1 MERAFARFAKTQV
14 DASEI
19 EKLKDIFGRMIF
31 SLEEK
36 SMAKVPYPLAVK
48 EAEKQ
53 VEKEMAQLKAA
64 PACIPPCGFQKEAR
78 QYRCSSCTM
87 VDCSLPIDCP
97 IQDVHKSEGD
107 VTLLSCGVKF
117 EIPEDATFR
126 WKFVKEIRTNK
137 VFLFQDLNFGFNPS
151 LLIRPTLG
159 SHHGTFACQIAGEDG
174 VLVRKFFYLN
184 VTEKRLHLEKE
195 LQEMFKAILNPP
207 PMVEVAGETW
217 GEEVQTNLTES
228 EMPSLEE
235 ILSGPDFLH
244 KKVVVFL
251 IVGIAMLSTLATMIA
266 MTIYRWATDIKLQRI
281 QEEARTSP
289 RERNKGAAW
298 LARAERTRDRARE
311 RTLPCRDVHSEGPKM
326 KEEVEKAV
334 WFISRVMDRDRKLEK
349 EKVERFR
356 ESLATILCER
366 YKDHWY
372 PEKPCKGQAYRCIR
386 INRQYTKDDAILK
399 ACMESGLDY
408 SELTLKGEIT
418 IWIDPGEVSCRSPI
432 ATERRLPFGSRTHKA
447 QCSATSL

>member
-1 MERAFARFAKTQV
+1 MASAGSLLQSTVVGWVHMNGRCNILGAKTFDPPWSPLGATLLHASHEITTSSVDLPYDITGEFFSWAWFFSSGFLSPLRRLGIMLTIHFLLLWLAFSAQATACLLCFTTQRKRARVCQHFFGHRVSQHGNCQPIMERAFARFAKTQCL
-14 DASEI
+14 I
-19 EKLKDIFGRMIF
+19 
-31 SLEEK
+31 
-36 SMAKVPYPLAVK
+36 PW
-48 EAEKQ
+48 
-53 VEKEMAQLKAA
+53 QLKKLRSRLKKRWRSSKQLQPASHRVGSRKRLANTDARLA
-64 PACIPPCGFQKEAR
+64 PWWTAR
-78 QYRCSSCTM
+78 
-87 VDCSLPIDCP
+87 CP
-97 IQDVHKSEGD
+97 SIARDVHKSEGD

-126 WKFVKEIRTNK
+126 WKFAKEIRTNK

-217 GEEVQTNLTES
+217 GEEVQTNLTDS

-266 MTIYRWATDIKLQRI
+266 MTIYRWATDIKL
-281 QEEARTSP
+281 
-289 RERNKGAAW
+289 
-298 LARAERTRDRARE
+298 
-311 RTLPCRDVHSEGPKM
+311 
-326 KEEVEKAV
+326 
-334 WFISRVMDRDRKLEK
+334 
-349 EKVERFR
+349 
-356 ESLATILCER
+356 
-366 YKDHWY
+366 
-372 PEKPCKGQAYRCIR
+372 
-386 INRQYTKDDAILK
+386 
-399 ACMESGLDY
+399 
-408 SELTLKGEIT
+408 
-418 IWIDPGEVSCRSPI
+418 
-432 ATERRLPFGSRTHKA
+432 
-447 QCSATSL
+447 

>member
-1 MERAFARFAKTQV
+1 MASAGSLLQSTVVGWVHMNGRCNILGAKTFDPPWSPLGATLLHASHEITTSSVDLPYDITGEFFSWAWFFSSGFLSPLRRLGIMLTIHFLLLWLAFSAQATACLLCFTTQRKRARVCQHFFGHRVSQHGNCQPIMERAFARFAKTQV

-31 SLEEK
+31 FLEEK
-36 SMAKVPYPLAVK
+36 SMAK
-48 EAEKQ
+48 
-53 VEKEMAQLKAA
+53 A
-64 PACIPPCGFQKEAR
+64 PACIPPC
-78 QYRCSSCTM
+78 
-87 VDCSLPIDCP
+87 V
-97 IQDVHKSEGD
+97 QDVHKSEGD

-126 WKFVKEIRTNK
+126 WKFAKEIRTNK

-217 GEEVQTNLTES
+217 GEEVQTNLTDS

-266 MTIYRWATDIKLQRI
+266 MTIYRWATDIKL
-281 QEEARTSP
+281 
-289 RERNKGAAW
+289 
-298 LARAERTRDRARE
+298 
-311 RTLPCRDVHSEGPKM
+311 
-326 KEEVEKAV
+326 
-334 WFISRVMDRDRKLEK
+334 
-349 EKVERFR
+349 
-356 ESLATILCER
+356 
-366 YKDHWY
+366 
-372 PEKPCKGQAYRCIR
+372 
-386 INRQYTKDDAILK
+386 
-399 ACMESGLDY
+399 
-408 SELTLKGEIT
+408 
-418 IWIDPGEVSCRSPI
+418 
-432 ATERRLPFGSRTHKA
+432 
-447 QCSATSL
+447 

>member
-1 MERAFARFAKTQV
+1 MASAGSLLQSTVVGWVHMNGRCNILGAKTFDPPWSPLGATLLHASHEITTSSVDLPYDITGEFFSWAWFFSSGFLSPLRRLGIMLTIHFLLLWLAFSAQATACLLCFTTQRKRARVCQHFFGHRVSQHGNCQPIMERAFARFAKTQV

-31 SLEEK
+31 FLEEK

-64 PACIPPCGFQKEAR
+64 PACIPPC
-78 QYRCSSCTM
+78 
-87 VDCSLPIDCP
+87 V
-97 IQDVHKSEGD
+97 QDVHKSEGD

-126 WKFVKEIRTNK
+126 WKFAKEIRTNK

-217 GEEVQTNLTES
+217 GEEVQTNLTDS

-266 MTIYRWATDIKLQRI
+266 MTIYRWATDIKL
-281 QEEARTSP
+281 
-289 RERNKGAAW
+289 
-298 LARAERTRDRARE
+298 
-311 RTLPCRDVHSEGPKM
+311 
-326 KEEVEKAV
+326 
-334 WFISRVMDRDRKLEK
+334 
-349 EKVERFR
+349 
-356 ESLATILCER
+356 
-366 YKDHWY
+366 
-372 PEKPCKGQAYRCIR
+372 
-386 INRQYTKDDAILK
+386 
-399 ACMESGLDY
+399 
-408 SELTLKGEIT
+408 
-418 IWIDPGEVSCRSPI
+418 
-432 ATERRLPFGSRTHKA
+432 
-447 QCSATSL
+447 